1 MQIKSLLA
9 CASVV
14 LATVLGVSA
23 EEQKQQAHETTIWVP
38 KATVVE
44 TNTYTATR
52 IDQIWTTTP
61 PYEWETT
68 YPITW
73 TAVQTV
79 TSFVP
84 VVTSLPQR
92 RHARDFEA
100 A

>member
-1 MQIKSLLA
+1 MQVKSLIA
-9 CASVV
+9 VASIV

-23 EEQKQQAHETTIWVP
+23 EEQKQEAHETTIWVP

-73 TAVQTV
+73 TAVETK

-84 VVTSLPQR
+84 VVTTVPQR